1 MIFIKD
7 LFDLILGI
15 YLKFPCK
22 RSIFSHKA
30 TLNTL
35 LGLFFQVPE
44 KVESLM
50 RRSDHVNRGFAYY
63 DIGENHPSSENKK
76 GSVYP
81 TFNSSLA
88 IYSISDL

>member
-30 TLNTL
+30 TLKY
-35 LGLFFQVPE
+35 V
-44 KVESLM
+44 
-50 RRSDHVNRGFAYY
+50 
-63 DIGENHPSSENKK
+63 IGTIFS
-76 GSVYP
+76 G
-81 TFNSSLA
+81 A
-88 IYSISDL
+88 